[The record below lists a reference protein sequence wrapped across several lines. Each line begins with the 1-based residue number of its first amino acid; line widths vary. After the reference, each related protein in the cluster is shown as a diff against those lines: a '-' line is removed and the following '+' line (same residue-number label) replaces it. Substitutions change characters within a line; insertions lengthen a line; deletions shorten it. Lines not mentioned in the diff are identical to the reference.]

1 MARKKS
7 AEELEDEEGGAT
19 MDYGEEPDFSDPE
32 DFVDNITDEVSS
44 SYAGSSVA
52 DPGSGAFLTPGSGM
66 GKMSGS
72 GMNNSDHISESL
84 ITIFWVK
91 ILQLFDADPGSG
103 IR

>member
-44 SYAGSSVA
+44 PLNY
-52 DPGSGAFLTPGSGM
+52 FL
-66 GKMSGS
+66 
-72 GMNNSDHISESL
+72 
-84 ITIFWVK
+84 VC
-91 ILQLFDADPGSG
+91 
-103 IR
+103 R